1 MPVPYPVIVV
11 PGITGSELRDI
22 YDVGPQTVFA
32 LLSKSFAR
40 VALHPDN
47 LKYERIEPARVVPD
61 KLIGMAYRELIEELR
76 HDLKNKED
84 QPVPVYP
91 FAYDWRQPLH
101 DTENLLEEFIDEVI
115 GRTKLLPHYVKAGY
129 RDNPKVNLVGHSMG
143 GLIVAGYIQRHG
155 QNAGVGKVVTLGSPF
170 RGSLEAPL
178 KVTTG
183 LAELGTGS
191 VGSRERE
198 SARVTPALYHL
209 LPSFDSA
216 VNADPGIPDDLYN
229 ADAWQ
234 PNIVD
239 TIAEYIRL
247 YGLEKKDR
255 QGKAR
260 ALFECMLQEAR
271 THRDRLESLRL
282 SNAGLDEKDWL
293 CIVGVDE
300 ETRVSLR
307 VKKVRK
313 KPEFDLK
320 SADRKNL
327 WKDQDPASRILTG
340 DATVP
345 YLGARC
351 SFIPV
356 EQIVCVR
363 DNDFGYWEL
372 GDRSVE
378 GLTGLHAVLP
388 KMNLIHRLIVSHFTE
403 TKRHGTW
410 GRPAPDIPGGVTWD
424 PPIRGLKKKD

>member
-84 QPVPVYP
+84 QP
-91 FAYDWRQPLH
+91 
-101 DTENLLEEFIDEVI
+101 
-115 GRTKLLPHYVKAGY
+115 
-129 RDNPKVNLVGHSMG
+129 
-143 GLIVAGYIQRHG
+143 
-155 QNAGVGKVVTLGSPF
+155 VGKVVTLGSPF